1 MYCYTYVDQFPCT
14 FNELQLWTHISSEHP
29 IFLKTVAALS
39 NVNISK
45 VTENKLDDIHKMFL
59 TLYNKVIYLKKAVD
73 SNHVIYDQHILDI
86 KRLIDEFI
94 LYDTHAISFYP
105 HLFNFGTENKAWI
118 ELIKHI
124 INEQNFMLELFRD
137 LRRQIR

>member
-1 MYCYTYVDQFPCT
+1 MYCHTYVDQFPCT

-29 IFLKTVAALS
+29 IFLKTVATLS

-45 VTENKLDDIHKMFL
+45 VTEDKLNNIHKMFL
-59 TLYNKVIYLKKAVD
+59 TLYNKVIYLKKTVD
-73 SNHVIYDQHILDI
+73 SNHIIYDQHILDI

-94 LYDTHAISFYP
+94 LYDTHAISFYS
-105 HLFNFGTENKAWI
+105 HLLNFGTENKAWI

-137 LRRQIR
+137 LKRQIR